1 MKYTLFTLISCIFL
15 VILFIFPFILFY
27 PVDLSLF
34 YLVLHSCQ
42 LCDWGGYRDIKSQ
55 HCRTFLC
62 LSMLTEPG
70 NVINWRF
77 LIIPRVSTSL
87 YLVCNLLS
95 PVPINPVIFLPDQ
108 FFLTKRGS
116 FLFAFLFFLKLSS
129 SSASDP
135 LEEARNESSRIVDFC
150 DCSLTGDQVTASF
163 FLYCSRLGGFNS
175 LLGVYYAEYF
185 VKEFGYSDNYW
196 HDCNILNPLFLLFFF
211 QNPYIFSNFSLLVLL
226 CYQLEQRHKL
236 PGRTTFLVFEDNT

>member
-1 MKYTLFTLISCIFL
+1 
-15 VILFIFPFILFY
+15 
-27 PVDLSLF
+27 
-34 YLVLHSCQ
+34 
-42 LCDWGGYRDIKSQ
+42 
-55 HCRTFLC
+55 
-62 LSMLTEPG
+62 MLTEPG

-226 CYQLEQRHKL
+226 CFRLEQRHKL